1 MNYCEIRVRKGG
13 DLCNVFT
20 MHTTYTHTHTLHTHI
35 HTHYVHT
42 PTHPTTTH
50 AHTHTH
56 MQQLPV
62 NTNLFDTFGNHTH
75 GMGSGGG
82 ASPIVMSQISAS
94 CPANMKEDGM
104 VTPGEYGMGTD
115 LDGKCRVACSQTLSS
130 SIFSATHLT
139 FEPRKVTSCILDL

>member
-1 MNYCEIRVRKGG
+1 MSGAPLLIEPDPALQGTC
-13 DLCNVFT
+13 T
-20 MHTTYTHTHTLHTHI
+20 HTLQYTYTYTHSHI
-35 HTHYVHT
+35 
-42 PTHPTTTH
+42 PQ
-50 AHTHTH
+50 HTHTH